1 MAYSKRPREPDT
13 RCPDGF
19 ACYGWR
25 RVTKA
30 GYVIWYGR
38 RYLAPE
44 LKQWAGM
51 FMWCEI
57 SDWLAT
63 GLDVFHA
70 QGDRESIPAE
80 MEGDAEYCARKGIVR
95 PVTDGLDPTA

>member
-1 MAYSKRPREPDT
+1 MAYSLRPRDRDT

-30 GYVIWYGR
+30 GYLIWYGR
-38 RYLAPE
+38 RYHHEA
-44 LKQWAGM
+44 LKQFAGL

-63 GLDVFHA
+63 GLDVFRA
-70 QGDRESIPAE
+70 RGDREFIPAE
-80 MEGDAEYCARKGIVR
+80 MEGDTEYCARKGIVTR
-95 PVTDGLDPTA
+95 IADGS